1 MSWFWSPCWPLALS
15 LQWLVVRQTEDSPT
29 PTPESGSAYTAQGG
43 ISVSGTAFISLA
55 PDVATI
61 VLGVEALDETVAQA
75 RTDAA
80 AAMTRIVDVL
90 TAAGVADVDIQT
102 QHLSIQPQYDYSGE
116 TRELKGF
123 TVVNIVNV
131 TVRDIE
137 SVGAVIDQTVDAGG
151 DLTRIQS
158 IYFSVDDSFLLRRS
172 AHRGGRTGRHRQGP
186 TPRRSHR
193 RYPRQT
199 YLHQLRRRRPLPRP
213 RPFIQHRHGRIRCL
227 RYPSQSRRSRDISD
241 RWHHL
246 CHQLTPYHLPVKSIG
261 AIAKQ
266 SPRFLTL
273 IQAV

>member
-1 MSWFWSPCWPLALS
+1 MRNLKNILVLVAVLAIG
-15 LQWLVVRQTEDSPT
+15 LVTAMACGATTEDSPT

-43 ISVSGTAFISLA
+43 ISVSGTASISLS

-75 RTDAA
+75 RADAA

-90 TAAGVADVDIQT
+90 TAAGVSDEDIQT

-151 DLTRIQS
+151 DLTRVQS
-158 IYFSVDDSFLLRRS
+158 IYFSSVDDTSSYEDQLIEEAVQDATTKAQRL
-172 AHRGGRTGRHRQGP
+172 ADLTGVTLGKP
-186 TPRRSHR
+186 ISINFGSLSNCPD
-193 RYPRQT
+193 
-199 YLHQLRRRRPLPRP
+199 
-213 RPFIQHRHGRIRCL
+213 PFILIGKGSNPL
-227 RYPSQSRRSRDISD
+227 SQ
-241 RWHHL
+241 
-246 CHQLTPYHLPVKSIG
+246 
-261 AIAKQ
+261 
-266 SPRFLTL
+266 
-273 IQAV
+273 